1 MTSEKISCYAYSFP
15 AVAPQLP
22 KFASYELQG
31 LSSGAPLDAN
41 NFDRKA
47 ESHKCRFI
55 LLKRHWTTRED
66 NPGAEH
72 VAMLRYRE
80 LCRIGIRWASRP
92 SHCAAGKSTASRLVV
107 QRNAI
112 P

>member
-47 ESHKCRFI
+47 KSHK
-55 LLKRHWTTRED
+55 L
-66 NPGAEH
+66 
-72 VAMLRYRE
+72 
-80 LCRIGIRWASRP
+80 
-92 SHCAAGKSTASRLVV
+92 
-107 QRNAI
+107 
-112 P
+112 